1 MGSDHSDPVTQST
14 VDQSVGQKW
23 CYHTICATERLPQCG
38 DLRFKLP
45 ARGPGWSLAKEAR
58 TGDVRSGL
66 FTTNGLKVYHVMY
79 LYGVQ

>member
-1 MGSDHSDPVTQST
+1 MGFGPLRPSHAIHSGLAS
-14 VDQSVGQKW
+14 GAKW
-23 CYHTICATERLPQCG
+23 CYRTICATDRLSQCG

-66 FTTNGLKVYHVMY
+66 FTTNGLE
-79 LYGVQ
+79 L